1 MFDIAWSELLLIAVV
16 ALIFIGPKELP
27 QVLNNLGRMAAK
39 LRRSADEFRRHF
51 EESMRESGYEDIHKN
66 IQDLRSLNPGSQIR
80 ETIDRA
86 MTQDYTAKPAPAA
99 GEGTTSQPALSQPE
113 PPQNAASEAISETQ
127 EHPAASALGA
137 VVAPQGAQAHQAH
150 NGIDEG
156 AYPFEQWPP
165 EPQKPAEE
173 PAKDR
178 AAPVA

>member
-86 MTQDYTAKPAPAA
+86 MTQDYTAKPAEP
-99 GEGTTSQPALSQPE
+99 GIPPQPAISQPE
-113 PPQNAASEAISETQ
+113 PPQNAASGAISETQ
-127 EHPAASALGA
+127 EQPAASTSGP
-137 VVAPQGAQAHQAH
+137 VAPQGAQVHH
-150 NGIDEG
+150 GIDEG

>member
-27 QVLNNLGRMAAK
+27 HVLNNLGRVAAK

-66 IQDLRSLNPGSQIR
+66 IQDLRALNPGSQIK

-86 MTQDYTAKPAPAA
+86 INQDHFAKPVPPLEPPAA
-99 GEGTTSQPALSQPE
+99 SQPALSQAE
-113 PPQNAASEAISETQ
+113 PAQAGASGTVSESHEQLAARASG
-127 EHPAASALGA
+127 PA
-137 VVAPQGAQAHQAH
+137 APQGAQSG
-150 NGIDEG
+150 NGTDEG
-156 AYPFEQWPP
+156 PYPFEHWAP
-165 EPQKPAEE
+165 EPQKPAAE

-178 AAPVA
+178 AAL